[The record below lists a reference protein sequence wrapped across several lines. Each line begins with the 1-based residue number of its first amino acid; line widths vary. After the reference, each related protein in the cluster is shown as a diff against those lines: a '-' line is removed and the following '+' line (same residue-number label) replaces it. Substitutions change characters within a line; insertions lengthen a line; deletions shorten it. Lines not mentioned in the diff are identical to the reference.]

1 MKKNFKDFLLESVIE
16 ESNDFGIEAKKN
28 KFVISKGIVYKIK
41 DCSETSAT
49 LVNGGQTK
57 TVALK
62 NGRFPNTF
70 EFSMAGEVAESKDK
84 RKAKSKVVTEAVN
97 SVSFD
102 LSFSSSNA
110 SMVDDPQSEV
120 AFILKSI
127 AGKVRNGSTGG
138 AVMDSDGNKIGR
150 FSYDIDEE
158 DDMDGQEF
166 EPDEDQGIYD
176 ESKCGKGCAK
186 CGAKMKADDD
196 GNCPECGAKMI
207 TEAMGKI
214 GGQSLYF
221 DDDNAR
227 KKAQRLET
235 AYVKEHPDAPFKEV
249 KAFITFGVK
258 EDQPYKKLIDTFK
271 AKWNERIG

>member
-28 KFVISKGIVYKIK
+28 KFVISKGVVYKIK

-70 EFSMAGEVAESKDK
+70 EFSLAGEVANESKN
-84 RKAKSKVVTEAVN
+84 KSKGKVVTEAVN

-110 SMVDDPQSEV
+110 SMVDDPEGEV
-120 AFILKSI
+120 STILRNVAKKIS
-127 AGKVRNGSTGG
+127 NGSTHG
-138 AVMDSDGNKIGR
+138 AVMDSDGNKIGK
-150 FSYDIDEE
+150 FSYDIDE
-158 DDMDGQEF
+158 DDDSVEF
-166 EPDEDQGIYD
+166 EADDDQGIYD
-176 ESKCGKGCAK
+176 EKKCAKGCTK
-186 CGAKMKADDD
+186 CGAKMKADED
-196 GNCPECGAKMI
+196 GRCPECGAKML
-207 TEAMGKI
+207 TEASGKI

-221 DDDNAR
+221 DDDNQR
-227 KKAQRLET
+227 KKAQRLES

-258 EDQPYKKLIDTFK
+258 EDKPYKQLIDTFK
-271 AKWNERIG
+271 AKWNERVG